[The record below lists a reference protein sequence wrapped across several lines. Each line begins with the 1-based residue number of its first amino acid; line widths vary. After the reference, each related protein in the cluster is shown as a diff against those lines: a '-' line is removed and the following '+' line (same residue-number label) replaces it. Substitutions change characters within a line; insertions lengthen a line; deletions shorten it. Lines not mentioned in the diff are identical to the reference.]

1 MPTYCAVRC
10 PGCLLTIYTVWS
22 PSPERMKGFSVT
34 SLSDENLAF
43 YNCPFPL
50 CEYHVNTTHG
60 VNLYSDV
67 SIPHKINV
75 SAGFAVVSRTPH
87 TVAFRSKLQ
96 VDALAIKL
104 GITEDPPI
112 KAPMPE
118 AQVGEKAQPPKI
130 PGEKDGQG
138 GAPGPAVAQDTPQKN
153 ETARGQRWAAAEK
166 EKTKLMVNEGRSPQ
180 EIAKEMQRSASA
192 VKNKIAVMR
201 DRGELPA
208 LPTPLKRKR
217 GPTGTDNSPTYAT

>member
-67 SIPHKINV
+67 SIPQKINV

-112 KAPMPE
+112 KTPMPE

-130 PGEKDGQG
+130 PGEKDGPG
-138 GAPGPAVAQDTPQKN
+138 GAPGPAVAQDVRVPRIN
-153 ETARGQRWAAAEK
+153 AGQTNPADCSDPTKERNRPWAE
-166 EKTKLMVNEGRSPQ
+166 VGGR
-180 EIAKEMQRSASA
+180 
-192 VKNKIAVMR
+192 R
-201 DRGELPA
+201 DRKGQA
-208 LPTPLKRKR
+208 Y
-217 GPTGTDNSPTYAT
+217 GQ